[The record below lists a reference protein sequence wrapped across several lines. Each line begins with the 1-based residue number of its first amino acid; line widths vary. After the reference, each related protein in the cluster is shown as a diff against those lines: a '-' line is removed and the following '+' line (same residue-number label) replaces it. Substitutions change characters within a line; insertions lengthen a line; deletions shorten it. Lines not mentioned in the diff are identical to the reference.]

1 MLQKL
6 NPFIKFFNL
15 FFAQIYFNNNIIII
29 NTSQYY
35 LNVINFNKI

>member
-1 MLQKL
+1 MQQKDS
-6 NPFIKFFNL
+6 PFIKFFMH
-15 FFAQIYFNNNIIII
+15 FFGQIYFKNNMKII